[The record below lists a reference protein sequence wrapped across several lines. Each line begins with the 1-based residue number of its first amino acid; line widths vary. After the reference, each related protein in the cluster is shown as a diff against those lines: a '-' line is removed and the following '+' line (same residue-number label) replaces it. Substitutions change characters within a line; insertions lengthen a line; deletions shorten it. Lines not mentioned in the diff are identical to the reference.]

1 MLLFLLMLRRP
12 PRLTRTDALLPYPT
26 LCRSGRGEQRARAAA
41 GLVQRRQQQVRG
53 FDQVVVAA
61 HGQRL
66 RVGQRLLETRGEFV
80 HAHGKALGIRM
91 AGVAGNT
98 PEMRMRA
105 GVSRSR
111 EMAVDRDYT
120 PALSRPAAPAGSA
133 RFSSRRD
140 PCRRTCRR

>member
-1 MLLFLLMLRRP
+1 MLYIFFVWIFDVSFCFSTRR
-12 PRLTRTDALLPYPT
+12 RHKRCALVTGVQTCALPI
-26 LCRSGRGEQRARAAA
+26 S
-41 GLVQRRQQQVRG
+41 
-53 FDQVVVAA
+53 
-61 HGQRL
+61 
-66 RVGQRLLETRGEFV
+66 RGEFV

-98 PEMRMRA
+98 LEMRMRS

-133 RFSSRRD
+133 RSSSRRD
-140 PCRRTCRR
+140 P